1 VLYGLIGSK
10 AHRKISPILFFI
22 FMNYAGLGFFKIEEF
37 SVANDEVFWNK
48 IGSLALYVL
57 FLQWCFSRISDD
69 NRLTSWTLALASV
82 ALQLGLAVLY
92 PTLEGYSGFLAF
104 GFLLGRVLGVYHPP
118 TEDREPLNRAR
129 QVVGWVALLIFVLC
143 FSPKP
148 FIVL

>member
-1 VLYGLIGSK
+1 
-10 AHRKISPILFFI
+10 
-22 FMNYAGLGFFKIEEF
+22 
-37 SVANDEVFWNK
+37 
-48 IGSLALYVL
+48 
-57 FLQWCFSRISDD
+57 
-69 NRLTSWTLALASV
+69 
-82 ALQLGLAVLY
+82 LY

-118 TEDREPLNRAR
+118 TEDRAPLNRAR